1 MTNRDLLT
9 TIKVTESKGHK
20 MKITIPYKLR
30 RALALGAIAGGTLVA
45 CSKPEAPT
53 PDTPTPDT
61 PAPTRDVEL
70 VFGLDD
76 VDNITIENIKTHTN
90 MPDVRYVYMIT
101 KNDKEWH
108 TCTAGNIQN
117 TRSYLEERIAI
128 NPKKVRGKGNFCF
141 KLGEASKIPQD
152 SLWFIQNGWTLN
164 QKQK

>member
-1 MTNRDLLT
+1 
-9 TIKVTESKGHK
+9 
-20 MKITIPYKLR
+20 MKITILYKFR
-30 RALALGAIAGGTLVA
+30 RALTLGAIAGGALVA
-45 CSKPEAPT
+45 CNKENII
-53 PDTPTPDT
+53 
-61 PAPTRDVEL
+61 PTRDVEL

-117 TRSYLEERIAI
+117 TRRYLEPRIAI
-128 NPKKVRGKGNFCF
+128 NPQKVRGKGNFCF
-141 KLGEASKIPQD
+141 KPGEASKIPQD
-152 SLWFIQNGWTLN
+152 SLWFIQNGWTIN